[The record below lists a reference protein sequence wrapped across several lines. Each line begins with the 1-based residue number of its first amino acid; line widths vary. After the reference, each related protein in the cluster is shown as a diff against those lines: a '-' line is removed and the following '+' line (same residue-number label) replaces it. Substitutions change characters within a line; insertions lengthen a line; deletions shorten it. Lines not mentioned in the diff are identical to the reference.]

1 MNLGYGSRRG
11 LSCDI
16 NVLLCKGGWV
26 CELRGREEKKKKK
39 KRQSQ
44 KGMSKENGGVVA
56 VGKGIGKGDGGGGGT
71 ASKMGAVMG
80 AAWRHASLPPPL
92 GLVILSCQ
100 MKSCN

>member
-11 LSCDI
+11 LCCDM
-16 NVLLCKGGWV
+16 NVLLCEGGCV
-26 CELRGREEKKKKK
+26 CELRGREEKKM

-44 KGMSKENGGVVA
+44 KGMSKGNGGVVA